1 MRMLIIKFTLSI
13 VASLIVSANPFG
25 KLKLEPNLFQL
36 QSLEF
41 NSNQNIGI
49 LSEYV
54 LREMQ
59 NFPGIHGLTLSN
71 LINYQ
76 KALSEKSKL
85 ATTETLEYMVFEGK
99 LEKRLST
106 DEQLLIQAFYI
117 GSDLSKYAKDSDS
130 LERFLRAALDVKRAS
145 WVQLMGVLVSREAQ
159 KLNLLADKP
168 RPNLDNVLQR
178 ASSRKDADAFF
189 HFVLGHYYL
198 DQLRDKKVNPYRRLR
213 LVAAAFEAARTRDP
227 RNRSLFTSITSSYIE
242 LHEEFQEAGIPQP
255 FEFEELVFRRI
266 ILLDPRNPW
275 AHNNLAYLYCQHNVE

>member
-1 MRMLIIKFTLSI
+1 
-13 VASLIVSANPFG
+13 
-25 KLKLEPNLFQL
+25 
-36 QSLEF
+36 
-41 NSNQNIGI
+41 
-49 LSEYV
+49 
-54 LREMQ
+54 MQ

-85 ATTETLEYMVFEGK
+85 ATTETLEHMVFEGK

-145 WVQLMGVLVSREAQ
+145 WVQLMGVLVSREHK

-178 ASSRKDADAFF
+178 
-189 HFVLGHYYL
+189 
-198 DQLRDKKVNPYRRLR
+198 Q
-213 LVAAAFEAARTRDP
+213 FEERCGCFLSFCTRP
-227 RNRSLFTSITSSYIE
+227 LLFGSIT
-242 LHEEFQEAGIPQP
+242 
-255 FEFEELVFRRI
+255 R
-266 ILLDPRNPW
+266 
-275 AHNNLAYLYCQHNVE
+275 

>member
-1 MRMLIIKFTLSI
+1 MQILSK
-13 VASLIVSANPFG
+13 A
-25 KLKLEPNLFQL
+25 KLEPNLFQL
-36 QSLEF
+36 QSLKF

-85 ATTETLEYMVFEGK
+85 ATTETLEHMVFEGK

-130 LERFLRAALDVKRAS
+130 LERFLRAALDVKER
-145 WVQLMGVLVSREAQ
+145 
-159 KLNLLADKP
+159 
-168 RPNLDNVLQR
+168 
-178 ASSRKDADAFF
+178 
-189 HFVLGHYYL
+189 LGF
-198 DQLRDKKVNPYRRLR
+198 N
-213 LVAAAFEAARTRDP
+213 
-227 RNRSLFTSITSSYIE
+227 
-242 LHEEFQEAGIPQP
+242 
-255 FEFEELVFRRI
+255 
-266 ILLDPRNPW
+266 
-275 AHNNLAYLYCQHNVE
+275 